1 MIIISNIANQIGE
14 ICIPLLRSTKRKYKL
29 SHRFTNPAENI
40 PSRFTVPISKI
51 WLCSIDA

>member
-1 MIIISNIANQIGE
+1 MIIYLANQIGE
-14 ICIPLLRSTKRKYKL
+14 ICVPLLRSTKRKYKL
-29 SHRFTNPAENI
+29 SHRFTKPAENI